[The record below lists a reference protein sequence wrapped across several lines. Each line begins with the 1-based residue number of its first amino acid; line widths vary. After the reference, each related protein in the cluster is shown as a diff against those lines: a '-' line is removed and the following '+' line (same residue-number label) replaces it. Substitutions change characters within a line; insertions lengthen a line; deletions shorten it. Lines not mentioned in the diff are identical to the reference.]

1 MRILSFLARQ
11 CDLLRESD
19 NKLLLSQHDGAALQ
33 GQESTRSPDPA
44 RFRRADSVWV
54 RLVRLWRS
62 NLSTQKWLFVCL
74 DPRGPSKAASVRT
87 GAYYDF
93 GFSFV
98 NNCVSSTAGGAQIC
112 SQQRRRLTREHHY
125 SSELRGMNCAG
136 YREGIQFATN
146 WKYPY

>member
-19 NKLLLSQHDGAALQ
+19 NKLLPSRYDGAALQ

-54 RLVRLWRS
+54 RLVGLWRS
-62 NLSTQKWLFVCL
+62 NLSTQN
-74 DPRGPSKAASVRT
+74 
-87 GAYYDF
+87 

-98 NNCVSSTAGGAQIC
+98 SIRGGLLK
-112 SQQRRRLTREHHY
+112 QRACELKPIMTSAFRLSIIVFRRQLAVLKSARNSDDDYQEAPP
-125 SSELRGMNCAG
+125 LV
-136 YREGIQFATN
+136 
-146 WKYPY
+146 